1 MWFCLVISYP
11 LRGFFSEIIPPP
23 GETTYDLFHIFRTTP
38 GGRLPGGEGKRTL
51 PPPQHTRAH
60 ILEQEI
66 DTIYASFRE
75 KGLEGSK
82 KRRTHAGS
90 LAPGVS
96 RSSNT
101 KKSMGLI
108 PKEYLEM
115 LFKLRRLEVVGTKR
129 TKTGKFQRVDLQ
141 PVDLRTKY
149 FRNDFSTTMLDA
161 TIVPDATTPSEM
173 IE

>member
-1 MWFCLVISYP
+1 
-11 LRGFFSEIIPPP
+11 
-23 GETTYDLFHIFRTTP
+23 
-38 GGRLPGGEGKRTL
+38 
-51 PPPQHTRAH
+51 
-60 ILEQEI
+60 
-66 DTIYASFRE
+66 
-75 KGLEGSK
+75 
-82 KRRTHAGS
+82 
-90 LAPGVS
+90 
-96 RSSNT
+96 
-101 KKSMGLI
+101 MGLI